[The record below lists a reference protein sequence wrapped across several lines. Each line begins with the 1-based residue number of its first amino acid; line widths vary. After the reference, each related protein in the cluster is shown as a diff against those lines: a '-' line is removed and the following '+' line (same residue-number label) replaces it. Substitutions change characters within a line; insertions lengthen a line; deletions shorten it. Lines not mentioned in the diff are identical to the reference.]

1 MEEKIRTFRKGG
13 GLSCRICCWGGI
25 YHLCAVRC
33 GFHGPGFSYGGG
45 ILGVSEKAA
54 GISFKLLTDPISCTT
69 LSMEAAQ
76 EAFS

>member
-1 MEEKIRTFRKGG
+1 MPDMLLGWN
-13 GLSCRICCWGGI
+13 LPSMCCTLW
-25 YHLCAVRC
+25 L
-33 GFHGPGFSYGGG
+33 PWPWFSYGGG